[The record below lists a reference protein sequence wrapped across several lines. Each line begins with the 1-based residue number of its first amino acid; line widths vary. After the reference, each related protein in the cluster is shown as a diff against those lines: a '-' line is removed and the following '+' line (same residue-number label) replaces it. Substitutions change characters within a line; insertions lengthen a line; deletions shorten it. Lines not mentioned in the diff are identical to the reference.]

1 MALPPRLA
9 SVLVEMSD
17 PDGATFGYLARPA
30 GHTLDD
36 SIGTPIGTWAPPSQ
50 QETAAYKHLFKNYPD
65 EVIVPVHQDMFYALF
80 GIRIQL
86 VGFED
91 NISIDTTYPDPLSI
105 ISEYDPTPP
114 PGPNEAPPN
123 PNGGSKNEVYERSS
137 GFTPLFYPRWH
148 TDPAYELY
156 NYEQWLGSICP
167 QKDYEY
173 LIEPGGFNFEGPYS
187 ADLTVDNLDS
197 RVLNE
202 ETDEY
207 EFYPYEQATFDYKQ
221 TTTLRIPKTWT
232 TCCWNEGAV
241 INGEVRFQ
249 SVDITAEARGQ
260 SGGDYGFG
268 GMTAK
273 TGFVAS
279 DDGSQSFSITIS
291 DSYIPIEIVIPASP
305 GKITFVND
313 FVITSVTKP
322 S

>member
-1 MALPPRLA
+1 
-9 SVLVEMSD
+9 MSD
-17 PDGATFGYLARPA
+17 PDGAVFGFLARPA
-30 GHTLDD
+30 GHTFADP
-36 SIGTPIGTWAPPSQ
+36 IGTPLATWTPPSQ
-50 QETAAYKHLFKNYPD
+50 QETAAYKHLFENYPD
-65 EVIVPVHQDMFYALF
+65 EVIVTVHQDMFYALF
-80 GIRIQL
+80 GIRIML

-91 NISIDTTYPDPLSI
+91 NVSVDTTYPSGI
-105 ISEYDPTPP
+105 IGSYNPTPP
-114 PGPNEAPPN
+114 PFGPGEMPPN
-123 PNGGSKNEVYERSS
+123 PNGISDNDVYERTS

-173 LIEPGGFNFEGPYS
+173 LVGPGGFNFEGPYS
-187 ADLTVDNLDS
+187 ADLTVDNLES
-197 RVLNE
+197 QVLNLQTSE
-202 ETDEY
+202 MEY
-207 EFYPYEQATFDYKQ
+207 YPFEQATFDYKQ

-249 SVDITAEARGQ
+249 SVDVTVEARGEA
-260 SGGDYGFG
+260 GGDYGFG

-273 TGFVAS
+273 TGFTAS
-279 DDGSQSFSITIS
+279 DEGSQSFSITIN
-291 DSYIPIEIVIPASP
+291 DSYTPVEIVIPATP

-322 S
+322 T